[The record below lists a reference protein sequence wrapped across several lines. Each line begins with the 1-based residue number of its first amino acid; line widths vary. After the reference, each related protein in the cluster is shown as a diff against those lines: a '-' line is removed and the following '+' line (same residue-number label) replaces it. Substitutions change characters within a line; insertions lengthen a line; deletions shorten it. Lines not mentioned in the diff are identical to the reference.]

1 MAFYVVQFLT
11 GLASAASLFLV
22 ASGLSIIFGVTRIVN
37 FAHGAFYMIGAY
49 IAFTLTERLS
59 GAFGFWGAIVMASI
73 AVALIGVLVEM
84 VLLRRIYHAPELFQ
98 LLATFGLTLMVE
110 DLVVLIWGPD
120 DLVGRRAPG
129 FRGAIDF
136 FGQNIPSYDLFLIVL
151 SPVVLGILWLLFQ
164 RTRWGV
170 LVRAATQDRDMV
182 AALGVNQ
189 KWLFTSVFAVG
200 VFLAALGGAL
210 QIPRDA
216 VHHAMDLRIIV
227 EVFVVVVI
235 GGLGSIIGAFVAAV
249 LVSELNA
256 FGILIFP
263 KISIILVFLVMAAV
277 LIVRPWGL
285 FGKPEAPA
293 RKTPGLTVNPWRPLT
308 SNERLA
314 ALAALVIAATLPL
327 FAGNYALT
335 VGSEIAI
342 FVIFAVSL
350 HFLMSVGGL
359 ASFGHAAYFGLG
371 AYGVAFLAKMA
382 GLPMIV
388 CLLLG
393 PLLGCMGAAVFGFFA
408 VQLSGVYFAMLTLA
422 FAQIVWSIAFQWV
435 SVTGGDNGI
444 LGVWP
449 EKWAARPS
457 HFYWLA
463 LGVAAVVTIAL
474 RIAVFSPFG
483 YALRATRDSV
493 LRSEAVGINAKRI
506 QWTAFVIA
514 GTTAGIGGAL
524 FAYLKGSVF
533 PDNLGISLSVDA
545 LVMVL
550 LGGVETVSGAVIGAI
565 VYKALSIWLISQTDL
580 SKLVL
585 GGFIVLI
592 VVVFPKGIVGM
603 LEMLAQRRRKASPP
617 GSSLLAKPIESA
629 E

>member
-37 FAHGAFYMIGAY
+37 FAHGAFYMLGAY
-49 IAFTLTERLS
+49 VAFTLTERFS
-59 GAFGFWGAIVMASI
+59 GALGFWGGIVA
-73 AVALIGVLVEM
+73 AALIVAAIGVMVEM
-84 VLLRRIYHAPELFQ
+84 LLLRRIYHAPELFQ
-98 LLATFGLTLMVE
+98 LLATFGLTLIVE
-110 DLVVLIWGPD
+110 DLVVLIWGPS
-120 DLVGRRAPG
+120 DLLGRRAPG
-129 FRGAIDF
+129 FKGAVDF
-136 FGQNIPSYDLFLIVL
+136 FGEKIPSYELFLIVL
-151 SPVVLGILWLLFQ
+151 GAAALGLLWLMFQ

-189 KWLFTSVFAVG
+189 KWLFTSVFALG

-216 VHHAMDLRIIV
+216 VNHAMDLRVIV

-235 GGLGSIIGAFVAAV
+235 GGLGSIWGAFVAAV

-285 FGKPEAPA
+285 FGRPEAPA
-293 RKTPGLTVNPWRPLT
+293 RRTPGLTVNPWRPLA
-308 SNERLA
+308 SSERVA
-314 ALAALVIAATLPL
+314 ALALLMVAAALPL
-327 FAGNYALT
+327 FGGNYALT

-371 AYGVAFLAKMA
+371 AYGVAFLAKLA
-382 GLPMIV
+382 GLPMIL
-388 CLLLG
+388 CLALG
-393 PLLGCMGAAVFGFFA
+393 PLLGCLGAAVFGFFA

-435 SVTGGDNGI
+435 ELTGGDNGI

-449 EKWAARPS
+449 EKWAASAS
-457 HFYWLA
+457 HFYWLSLGITA
-463 LGVAAVVTIAL
+463 LVVVLL
-474 RIAVFSPFG
+474 RVIVFSPFG
-483 YALRATRDSV
+483 FALRATRDSP
-493 LRSEAVGINAKRI
+493 LRSEAIGIDGKRT

-514 GTTAGIGGAL
+514 GTVAGIAGAL

-550 LGGVETVSGAVIGAI
+550 LGGVETVSGAVVGAI
-565 VYKALSIWLISQTDL
+565 VYKALSIWLVSQTEW

-585 GGFIVLI
+585 GAFIVLI
-592 VVVFPKGIVGM
+592 VVVFPKGILGM
-603 LEMLAQRRRKASPP
+603 IETIRRR
-617 GSSLLAKPIESA
+617 SSLPKSALLASHIETA

>member
-1 MAFYVVQFLT
+1 MAFFIVQFLT

-37 FAHGAFYMIGAY
+37 FAHGAFYMLGAY
-49 IAFTLTERLS
+49 VAFTLSERFS
-59 GAFGFWGAIVMASI
+59 GATGFWGGII
-73 AVALIGVLVEM
+73 AAALIVAGVGVLVEM
-84 VLLRRIYHAPELFQ
+84 VLLRRIYHVPELFQ

-110 DLVVLIWGPD
+110 DLVVLIWGPS
-120 DLVGRRAPG
+120 DLLGRRAPG
-129 FRGAIDF
+129 FKGAVDF
-136 FGQNIPSYDLFLIVL
+136 FGQNIPTYDLFLIVFGPL
-151 SPVVLGILWLLFQ
+151 VLGLLWLLFR

-189 KWLFTSVFAVG
+189 KWLFTSVFALG
-200 VFLAALGGAL
+200 VFLAGLGGAL
-210 QIPRDA
+210 QIPREA
-216 VHHAMDLRIIV
+216 VNHAMDLQIIV

-235 GGLGSIIGAFVAAV
+235 GGLGSIVGAFVAAV

-285 FGKPEAPA
+285 FGKQETAA
-293 RKTPGLTVNPWRPLT
+293 RRTPGLTVNPWRPLT
-308 SNERLA
+308 MNQRIGAAVALILA
-314 ALAALVIAATLPL
+314 AVLPL
-327 FAGNYALT
+327 VAGNYALA
-335 VGSEIAI
+335 VGAEIAI
-342 FVIFAVSL
+342 FVVFAASL
-350 HFLMSVGGL
+350 HFLMSAGGL

-371 AYGVAFLAKMA
+371 AYGVAFLAKFA
-382 GLPMIV
+382 GVPMIGS
-388 CLLLG
+388 LLLG
-393 PLLGCMGAAVFGFFA
+393 PLLGLVGAAIFGFFA

-435 SVTGGDNGI
+435 AVTGGDNGI

-449 EKWAARPS
+449 ERWAASPA
-457 HFYWLA
+457 HFYWLSIAIAA
-463 LGVAAVVTIAL
+463 LSVAAL

-483 YALRATRDSV
+483 FALRGTRDSP
-493 LRSEAVGINAKRI
+493 LRAEAIGIDGKRI
-506 QWTAFVIA
+506 QWCAFVIA
-514 GTTAGIGGAL
+514 GTFAGVAGAL

-533 PDNLGISLSVDA
+533 PDSLGISLSVDA

-550 LGGVETVSGAVIGAI
+550 LGGVETVSGAIVGAI
-565 VYKALSIWLISQTDL
+565 VYKALSIWLVSQTDW

-585 GGFIVLI
+585 GAFIVLI
-592 VVVFPKGIVGM
+592 VVMFPKGIVGTT
-603 LEMLAQRRRKASPP
+603 AAIWHRRRLAGTKPA
-617 GSSLLAKPIESA
+617 LLAEGIETA

>member
-1 MAFYVVQFLT
+1 MAFYIVQFLT

-37 FAHGAFYMIGAY
+37 FAHGAFYMLGAY
-49 IAFTLTERLS
+49 VAFTLTERWS
-59 GAFGFWGAIVMASI
+59 GALGFWGGIVA
-73 AVALIGVLVEM
+73 AALVVAAIGVIVEI

-120 DLVGRRAPG
+120 DLLGRRAPG
-129 FRGAIDF
+129 FKGAVDF
-136 FGQNIPSYDLFLIVL
+136 FGQNIPSYDLFLIAL
-151 SPVVLGILWLLFQ
+151 GPVVLGALWLLFQ
-164 RTRWGV
+164 RTRWGI

-235 GGLGSIIGAFVAAV
+235 GGLGSILGAFVAAV

-263 KISIILVFLVMAAV
+263 TISLILVFLVMAVV
-277 LIVRPWGL
+277 LVVRPWGL
-285 FGKPEAPA
+285 FGKKEAPA
-293 RKTPGLTVNPWRPLT
+293 RRTPGLTVIPWRALT
-308 SNERLA
+308 SAERLA
-314 ALAALVIAATLPL
+314 AVAALALAALLPL
-327 FAGNYALT
+327 VGGNYALT
-335 VGSEIAI
+335 VGAEIAI
-342 FVIFAVSL
+342 FVIFAASL
-350 HFLMSVGGL
+350 HFLMAVGGL

-371 AYGVAFLAKMA
+371 AYGVAFLAKTA
-382 GLPMIV
+382 GLPMIA

-393 PLLGCMGAAVFGFFA
+393 PLLGAMGAAVFGAFA

-435 SVTGGDNGI
+435 AVTGGDNGI
-444 LGVWP
+444 LGLWP
-449 EKWAARPS
+449 EKWAASPS

-463 LGVAAVVTIAL
+463 LGVAALVVGLL
-474 RIAVFSPFG
+474 RLITFSPFG
-483 YALRATRDSV
+483 YALRAMRDSP
-493 LRSEAVGINAKRI
+493 LRSESIGINGKRI
-506 QWTAFVIA
+506 QWMAFIIA

-533 PDNLGISLSVDA
+533 PDNMGISLSVDA

-550 LGGVETVSGAVIGAI
+550 LGGVETVSGAIFGAI
-565 VYKALSIWLISQTDL
+565 VYKALNIWLVSQTDW

-585 GGFIVLI
+585 GIFIVLI
-592 VVVFPKGIVGM
+592 VVVFPKGIVGVVGSVM
-603 LEMLAQRRRKASPP
+603 HRRRAAAPKSAALS
-617 GSSLLAKPIESA
+617 AKMEGA
-629 E
+629 Q

>member
-1 MAFYVVQFLT
+1 MAFYFVQFLT

-37 FAHGAFYMIGAY
+37 FAHGAFYMLGAY
-49 IAFTLTERLS
+49 IAFTLTARFS
-59 GAFGFWGAIVMASI
+59 GAIGFWGGIVVA
-73 AVALIGVLVEM
+73 ALIVAAVGALVEM
-84 VLLRRIYHAPELFQ
+84 ILLRRIYHAPELFQ

-120 DLVGRRAPG
+120 DLLGPRAPG
-129 FRGAIDF
+129 LRGAVNF
-136 FGQNIPSYDLFLIVL
+136 FGQNIPSYDLFLIAL
-151 SPVVLGILWLLFQ
+151 GPIVLGVLWLLFQ

-200 VFLAALGGAL
+200 VFLAAVGGAL

-216 VHHAMDLRIIV
+216 VNHAMDLRIIV
-227 EVFVVVVI
+227 DVFVVVVI
-235 GGLGSIIGAFVAAV
+235 GGLGSIVGAFVAAV

-285 FGKPEAPA
+285 FGRAEAPA
-293 RKTPGLTVNPWRPLT
+293 RRTPGLTVNPWRPLT
-308 SNERLA
+308 SNERFAAIAVLVLA
-314 ALAALVIAATLPL
+314 VALPL

-371 AYGVAFLAKMA
+371 AYGVAFLAKLA
-382 GLPMIV
+382 GLPMIAS
-388 CLLLG
+388 LLLG
-393 PLLGCMGAAVFGFFA
+393 PLLGMLGAIVFGFFA

-422 FAQIVWSIAFQWV
+422 FAQIVWSVAFQWV
-435 SVTGGDNGI
+435 SLTGGDNGI

-449 EKWAARPS
+449 EKWAASPS
-457 HFYWLA
+457 HFYWLTI
-463 LGVAAVVTIAL
+463 GVAALCVAAL
-474 RIAVFSPFG
+474 RVIVFSPFG
-483 YALRATRDSV
+483 YALRATRDSIR
-493 LRSEAVGINAKRI
+493 RSEAIGIDGKRV
-506 QWTAFVIA
+506 QWTAFVISGTVA
-514 GTTAGIGGAL
+514 GVAGSL

-533 PDNLGISLSVDA
+533 PDNLSISLSVDA

-550 LGGVETVSGAVIGAI
+550 LGGVETISGAVVGAI
-565 VYKALSIWLISQTDL
+565 AYKALNIWLVSRTDL

-585 GGFIVLI
+585 GAVIVLI
-592 VVVFPKGIVGM
+592 VVAFPKGIVGM
-603 LEMLAQRRRKASPP
+603 WETIRHRRRPELPKPLASRT
-617 GSSLLAKPIESA
+617 ESA

>member
-1 MAFYVVQFLT
+1 MAFYIVQFLT

-37 FAHGAFYMIGAY
+37 FAHGAFYMLGAY
-49 IAFTLTERLS
+49 VAFTLTERLS
-59 GAFGFWGAIVMASI
+59 GTLGFWGGIVAAALI
-73 AVALIGVLVEM
+73 VAAIGVLVEM
-84 VLLRRIYHAPELFQ
+84 VLLRRIYHSPELFQ

-136 FGQNIPSYDLFLIVL
+136 FGQNIPSYDLLLIAL
-151 SPVVLGILWLLFQ
+151 GPVVLGVLWLLFQ

-189 KWLFTSVFAVG
+189 KWLFTSVFALG

-216 VHHAMDLRIIV
+216 VNHAMDLRVIV

-263 KISIILVFLVMAAV
+263 KISIILVFLVMAVV

-293 RKTPGLTVNPWRPLT
+293 RRTPGLTVNPWRPLT
-308 SNERLA
+308 SNERFA
-314 ALAALVIAATLPL
+314 ALAALIVAGALPL
-327 FAGNYALT
+327 FAGNYVLT

-342 FVIFAVSL
+342 FVIFAISL

-371 AYGVAFLAKMA
+371 TYGVALLAKMA
-382 GLPMIV
+382 GLPMIA

-393 PLLGCMGAAVFGFFA
+393 PLLGLLGAAVFGFFA

-449 EKWAARPS
+449 EKWAASPS
-457 HFYWLA
+457 HFYWLS
-463 LGVAAVVTIAL
+463 LGVAALAVVIL
-474 RIAVFSPFG
+474 RIIVFSPFG
-483 YALRATRDSV
+483 FALRATRDSP
-493 LRSEAVGINAKRI
+493 LRSEAIGINGKRI

-514 GTTAGIGGAL
+514 GTVAGLAGAL

-533 PDNLGISLSVDA
+533 PDNMGISLSVDA

-550 LGGVETVSGAVIGAI
+550 LGGVETVSGAVVGAI
-565 VYKALSIWLISQTDL
+565 VYKALNIWLVSQTDW

-585 GGFIVLI
+585 GAFVVLI
-592 VVVFPKGIVGM
+592 VVAFPKGIVGTIEALM
-603 LEMLAQRRRKASPP
+603 HRRRKS
-617 GSSLLAKPIESA
+617 GSSSSPLLTSRVETA

>member
-1 MAFYVVQFLT
+1 MAFYFVQFLT

-37 FAHGAFYMIGAY
+37 FAHGAFYMLGAY
-49 IAFTLTERLS
+49 VAFTLTERFS
-59 GAFGFWGAIVMASI
+59 GAIGFWGGILAAALIVA
-73 AVALIGVLVEM
+73 AIGVLVEM

-110 DLVVLIWGPD
+110 DLVVLIWGPSD
-120 DLVGRRAPG
+120 QLGRRAPG
-129 FRGAIDF
+129 LKGAVDF
-136 FGQNIPSYDLFLIVL
+136 FGQNVPSYDLFLIVL
-151 SPVVLGILWLLFQ
+151 GPVVLGVLWLLFQ
-164 RTRWGV
+164 RTRWGI

-216 VHHAMDLRIIV
+216 VHHALDLRIIV
-227 EVFVVVVI
+227 DVFVVVVI

-249 LVSELNA
+249 LVSELDA

-263 KISIILVFLVMAAV
+263 KISIILVFLVMAVV

-285 FGKPEAPA
+285 FGKPEAA
-293 RKTPGLTVNPWRPLT
+293 SRRSPGLTVNPWRPLT
-308 SNERLA
+308 VNGRLA
-314 ALAALVIAATLPL
+314 AVAALALAAALPL
-327 FAGNYALT
+327 FGGSYALT
-335 VGSEIAI
+335 VASEIAI

-371 AYGVAFLAKMA
+371 AYGVALLAKFA

-393 PLLGCMGAAVFGFFA
+393 PMLGLLGAAVFGFFA

-449 EKWAARPS
+449 EKWAASPA
-457 HFYWLA
+457 HFYWLSLGIAA
-463 LGVAAVVTIAL
+463 LAVAAL
-474 RIAVFSPFG
+474 RIFLFSPFG
-483 YALRATRDSV
+483 YALRATRDSP
-493 LRSEAVGINAKRI
+493 LRSEAIGINGKLV

-514 GTTAGIGGAL
+514 GTVAGIAGAL

-550 LGGVETVSGAVIGAI
+550 LGGVETVSGAIVGAI
-565 VYKALSIWLISQTDL
+565 VYKALSIWLISETDL

-592 VVVFPKGIVGM
+592 VVAFPKGIVGV
-603 LEMLAQRRRKASPP
+603 LETIRNRRRPPLPNSAS
-617 GSSLLAKPIESA
+617 LASGIETA